1 MIATTGYCVTYPLL
15 GMVKTYDIWLLAY
28 VILHGAFNA
37 TYWHCYHTFY
47 SLAGEHEH
55 RGKQLSV
62 ALGLSTAVSALSPLL
77 SALFIT
83 QTSFQTFFFL
93 PLPLLLVLLCALARS
108 EELPVVLSPWSEGK
122 KLIFNLG
129 AKLHLADASAAYP
142 LNIGWM
148 FVVYFFVGQMVTL
161 GSILT
166 FGILAQIVYELWLG
180 RLVDGK
186 LAHVVAHAGGMLRIT
201 QVILKAIVPLSFSRI
216 LCLETLKGGT
226 SVHHELTYCA
236 AKYNAAKHS
245 GDPFW
250 YWLFAETGFDLG
262 AVVGAGGVAL
272 LLLCGVNLQTTILV
286 ALPGVVAI
294 WRLTQCYFLQVH
306 AGPSKRGSADMTK

>member
-1 MIATTGYCVTYPLL
+1 M
-15 GMVKTYDIWLLAY
+15 
-28 VILHGAFNA
+28 
-37 TYWHCYHTFY
+37 
-47 SLAGEHEH
+47 
-55 RGKQLSV
+55 

-166 FGILAQIVYELWLG
+166 FGNLG
-180 RLVDGK
+180 PNCLR
-186 LAHVVAHAGGMLRIT
+186 VVAGKTGRWKTCARRCACRRHAQDHPGDP
-201 QVILKAIVPLSFSRI
+201 QSDSASVISRI